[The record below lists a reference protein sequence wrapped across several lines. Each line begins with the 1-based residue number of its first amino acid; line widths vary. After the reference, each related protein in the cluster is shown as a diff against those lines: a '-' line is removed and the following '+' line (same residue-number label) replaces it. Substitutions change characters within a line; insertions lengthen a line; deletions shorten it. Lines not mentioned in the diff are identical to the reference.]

1 MRKCTSTGLSMLPLP
16 TSRNNKGRRTRWNH
30 LLRQVETRLITETT
44 PFSDGSWEPNSGQIM
59 ALLTFLRFLRVF
71 EAVRSPKKASKAI
84 FRLPATTPCW
94 GGSRDQDAVL
104 QSCSPPPSMLA
115 RTMSWRGRHPAH
127 VNGELTSYR
136 VIRRK
141 GAYALRCVGFTDKL
155 LKCSKT
161 DQRPKTAS
169 LQSTVP
175 STLSSVLAPW
185 LPSKPA
191 LVFSWPITTSFL
203 GRLQYSTFA
212 RDLSSTGRWRRHPG
226 VAFRSTTLCVAF
238 SSSTIGNKHSQL
250 PLMEMPRDG
259 AGGGWAGPT
268 LRPDLAPAK
277 QSTTGPDVPCVTRHV
292 LSVT

>member
-1 MRKCTSTGLSMLPLP
+1 
-16 TSRNNKGRRTRWNH
+16 
-30 LLRQVETRLITETT
+30 
-44 PFSDGSWEPNSGQIM
+44 
-59 ALLTFLRFLRVF
+59 
-71 EAVRSPKKASKAI
+71 
-84 FRLPATTPCW
+84 
-94 GGSRDQDAVL
+94 
-104 QSCSPPPSMLA
+104 MLA
-115 RTMSWRGRHPAH
+115 RSMSWRGRHQAH

-226 VAFRSTTLCVAF
+226 VAFRSTPLCVAF

-250 PLMEMPRDG
+250 PL

-277 QSTTGPDVPCVTRHV
+277 RSTHGPDVPCVTRHV

>member
-1 MRKCTSTGLSMLPLP
+1 
-16 TSRNNKGRRTRWNH
+16 
-30 LLRQVETRLITETT
+30 
-44 PFSDGSWEPNSGQIM
+44 
-59 ALLTFLRFLRVF
+59 
-71 EAVRSPKKASKAI
+71 
-84 FRLPATTPCW
+84 
-94 GGSRDQDAVL
+94 
-104 QSCSPPPSMLA
+104 
-115 RTMSWRGRHPAH
+115 MSWRGRHQAH

-226 VAFRSTTLCVAF
+226 VAFRSTPLCVAF

-250 PLMEMPRDG
+250 PL

-277 QSTTGPDVPCVTRHV
+277 RSTHGPDVPCVTRHV

>member
-1 MRKCTSTGLSMLPLP
+1 MAKLWLYLPFFAFY
-16 TSRNNKGRRTRWNH
+16 G
-30 LLRQVETRLITETT
+30 
-44 PFSDGSWEPNSGQIM
+44 
-59 ALLTFLRFLRVF
+59 FLKRCV
-71 EAVRSPKKASKAI
+71 
-84 FRLPATTPCW
+84 
-94 GGSRDQDAVL
+94 
-104 QSCSPPPSMLA
+104 
-115 RTMSWRGRHPAH
+115 
-127 VNGELTSYR
+127 
-136 VIRRK
+136 RRK
-141 GAYALRCVGFTDKL
+141 KQVKPYFGSQQPRHVGVVPVIKMRSCKVAPHRCVGFTDKL